1 MADIEVS
8 RLGQQPNDMRIK
20 YQDMGDG
27 THAEVVAAALI
38 GGQPPGNTMDL
49 PIDEASDALV
59 TIENAMQEIHGGE
72 MFSAEYTASVMN
84 NNRIDLQITT
94 GETKNA
100 YITIKVAAGGQCV
113 VYLYENPT
121 TSSGSSIVIRNMNR
135 ASQNASA
142 CSIVHSPSVSS
153 IGAVALINGRL
164 IPGGTTAQTRIGSSA
179 QIGTEWVLATGTK
192 YLLRAINVSGG
203 TIMINAVVEFYEEIE

>member
-8 RLGQQPNDMRIK
+8 RLGQQPNKMKIK

-38 GGQPPGNTMDL
+38 GGQPPGTTIDL

-84 NNRIDLQITT
+84 NNSLNLQIKT
-94 GETKNA
+94 GATKNA
-100 YITIKVAAGGQCV
+100 YLTINVAAGGQCV
-113 VYLYENPT
+113 VYFYENPT
-121 TSSGSSIVIRNMNR
+121 TTSGSAVTIHNMNR
-135 ASQNASA
+135 TSQNITA
-142 CSIVHSPSVSS
+142 CTVLHSPSVSS
-153 IGAVALINGRL
+153 IGTTALINGRL
-164 IPGGTTAQTRIGSSA
+164 VPGGTSAQTRVGGMA
-179 QIGTEWVLATGTK
+179 RLGTEWVLKVDTK

-203 TIMINAVVEFYEEIE
+203 TIMINAVFEFYEEIE